1 MTPVGKLFLSIP
13 DIELDDLEMVYFS
26 YWMISLFLL
35 YLGIICLARSQE
47 IMEGKQMNIIMIIM
61 IVMFMAIMTGFTY
74 IWNRFAKL
82 ENSENSGKKKEIK

>member
-1 MTPVGKLFLSIP
+1 
-13 DIELDDLEMVYFS
+13 
-26 YWMISLFLL
+26 
-35 YLGIICLARSQE
+35 
-47 IMEGKQMNIIMIIM
+47 MNIIMIIM